1 MRWNGTSERLSWARA
16 PLSNAHDQAP
26 LMRQAVA

>member
-1 MRWNGTSERLSWARA
+1 MRRNGTSERLSWERA
-16 PLSNAHDQAP
+16 PLANVHDQAP